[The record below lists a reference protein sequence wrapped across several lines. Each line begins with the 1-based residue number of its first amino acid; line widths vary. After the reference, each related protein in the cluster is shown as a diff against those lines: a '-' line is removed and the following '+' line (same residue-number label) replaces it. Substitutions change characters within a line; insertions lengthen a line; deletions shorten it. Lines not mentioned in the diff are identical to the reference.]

1 MVAHWLYLP
10 LSFGNL
16 SLLLPFMKSHLGS
29 HLPLIVII
37 IRRILRLVDVDFLS
51 RVPMVVMVSF
61 FVADDP
67 QDLHLRAEMRQH
79 KVNLDGLL

>member
-1 MVAHWLYLP
+1 
-10 LSFGNL
+10 
-16 SLLLPFMKSHLGS
+16 
-29 HLPLIVII
+29 
-37 IRRILRLVDVDFLS
+37 
-51 RVPMVVMVSF
+51 MVVMVSF